1 MFIIGGRM
9 NSSSTPTPNKDQ
21 DMANKWVYLF
31 HEGNSEMRDLL
42 GGKGAGLSEMTNAGL
57 PVPAGFTITTEAC
70 NTYNE
75 QDFTFPNGLWEQV
88 QNALRFIETESGKTF
103 GDAQNP
109 LLVSVRSGA
118 KFSMPGMMDT
128 ILNLGLNQETVR
140 GLSDSTGNPQFAFDS
155 YRRFIQMFSKVVLG
169 LDANEF
175 EKILTEKKRAGAAI
189 QDADLTAEVLEQICH
204 DFKALVL
211 EQTGKPFEEDPQKQ
225 LAESIKAVFHS
236 WNNQRAFDYRNYNN
250 IPHDLGTAVNIVSM
264 VFGNMGDDCGTGVA
278 FTRNPATGDNE
289 LYGEFLTNAQGEDVV
304 AGIRTPESIS
314 ALERSLPKIYQQ
326 FLEVGKRLETNYRD
340 AQDLEFTVE
349 RGTLYMLQTRSAK
362 RTARAA
368 VKIAVDMVSEGL
380 ITKEEAL
387 QRVEPQQIEQLLLPR
402 FDETAKE
409 NAERD
414 GNLLTSGLNASP
426 GAASGKVVFS
436 ADKAQAL
443 KEKIGNIIL
452 VRPETSPDDVH
463 GMLVSKGILTALGGA
478 TSHAAVVARGLGLPC
493 VVGAGSLDVNE
504 SEGYFSVNG
513 VTIRENEEISIDGT
527 TGQVFRGLINT
538 IDPDIE
544 QEQELQT
551 LLSWADETRRLGVWV
566 NADTPQDAERGLS
579 LGAEGI
585 GLCRTE
591 HMFFAE
597 ERLPIMRKMIL
608 AAANATELEE
618 AHATLKH
625 QVDTNSARES
635 QEVATAKLKDLERQ
649 IRTSPAVASYHESLN
664 QLLEFQSQ
672 DFRDILK
679 VMSGKP
685 VIIRLLDPPLHEFLP
700 NYEGLLE
707 QVIEL
712 RIKQNDPETL
722 AESEKLL
729 DAVNSMREVNPML
742 GLRGC
747 RLGLM
752 YSAINAMQVTAI
764 FTAACDLVSQGIEV
778 LPEVMIPLVGHVN
791 ELKIVR
797 GDLEAIA
804 THIQNE
810 RKIKVNYKFGTMI
823 EVPRAALTAGEIAQ
837 YADFFSFGTNDLTQT
852 TFGYSRDDAESKFL
866 LKYVERGI
874 LPKNPFQTLDTDGVG
889 KLMQGAVELGLQTQP
904 SLEIGICGEHGGDP
918 DSVAFCHTLGLNYVS
933 CSPFRVPIARLA
945 AAQAAIE
952 GTLERDR

>member
-1 MFIIGGRM
+1 M
-9 NSSSTPTPNKDQ
+9 NSSSTHNTNQKQTRSD
-21 DMANKWVYLF
+21 KWVYLF

-57 PVPAGFTITTEAC
+57 PVPPGFTITTDAC
-70 NTYNE
+70 NTYN
-75 QDFTFPNGLWEQV
+75 QQNFTFPDGLWEQV
-88 QNALRFIETESGKTF
+88 QDALRFIETESGKNF
-103 GDAQNP
+103 GDPSNP

-128 ILNLGLNQETVR
+128 ILNLGLNQETVQ
-140 GLSDSTGNPQFAFDS
+140 GLSQSTGNPQFALDS

-175 EKILTEKKRAGAAI
+175 EEILAAKKQSTGAI
-189 QDADLTAEVLEQICH
+189 QDADLTATALEEICR
-204 DFKALVL
+204 DFKELVL
-211 EQTGKPFEEDPQKQ
+211 KRTGKAFEEDPQKQ
-225 LAESIKAVFHS
+225 LSESIKAVFDS

-278 FTRNPATGDNE
+278 FTRNPATGENV

-314 ALERSLPKIYQQ
+314 ALEQSLPEIYNQ
-326 FLEVGKRLETNYRD
+326 FLEVGRRLETNYRD
-340 AQDLEFTVE
+340 AQDLEFTIE
-349 RGTLYMLQTRSAK
+349 RGKLYMLQTRSAK
-362 RTARAA
+362 RTAQAA
-368 VKIAVDMVSEGL
+368 VKIAVDMVAEGL
-380 ITKEEAL
+380 ITKHEAL
-387 QRVEPQQIEQLLLPR
+387 QRVEPQQVEQLLLPR
-402 FDETAKE
+402 FDEIAKE
-409 NAERD
+409 NAEQQ
-414 GNLLTSGLNASP
+414 GHLLTRGLNASP
-426 GAASGKVVFS
+426 GAASGQVVFS

-443 KEKIGNIIL
+443 KDEISNIIL

-463 GMLVSKGILTALGGA
+463 GMLVAKGILTALGGA

-493 VVGAGSLDVNE
+493 VVGADSLEVNE
-504 SEGYFSVNG
+504 AEGYFSVNG
-513 VTIRENEEISIDGT
+513 VTIKENEEISIDGT
-527 TGQVFRGLINT
+527 TGQIFRGLINT
-538 IDPDIE
+538 IDPNIE
-544 QEQELQT
+544 EEHELQT
-551 LLSWADETRRLGVWV
+551 LLSWADETKHLGVWT
-566 NADTPQDAERGLS
+566 NADTPLDAERGLS

-597 ERLPIMRKMIL
+597 DRLPIMRRMIL
-608 AAANATELEE
+608 AAADATQLEE
-618 AHATLKH
+618 AHELLR
-625 QVDTNSARES
+625 QQIDTNTTRES
-635 QEVATAKLKDLERQ
+635 TEDATAKLKDLEAQ
-649 IRTSPAVASYHESLN
+649 VQASDAVADYHASLN
-664 QLLEFQSQ
+664 QLLEFQTQ
-672 DFRDILK
+672 DFQGILK
-679 VMSGKP
+679 VMAGKP

-700 NYEGLLE
+700 NYEGRLE
-707 QVIEL
+707 QFIEL

-729 DAVNSMREVNPML
+729 DAVNSMREINPML

-752 YSAINAMQVTAI
+752 YSAVNAMQVTAI
-764 FTAACDLVSQGIEV
+764 FNAACDLVSQGIDAM
-778 LPEVMIPLVGHVN
+778 PEVMIPLVGHVN
-791 ELKIVR
+791 ELKLVR
-797 GDLEAIA
+797 EDLEAIA
-804 THIQNE
+804 TKIQSE
-810 RKIKVNYKFGTMI
+810 RGTQVNYKFGTMI
-823 EVPRAALTAGEIAQ
+823 EVPRAALTADEIAQ

-852 TFGYSRDDAESKFL
+852 TFGYSRDDAEGKFL

-874 LPKNPFQTLDTDGVG
+874 LPKNPFQTLDTGGVG
-889 KLMQGAVELGLQTQP
+889 KLMQGAVELGLHAQP

-918 DSVAFCHTLGLNYVS
+918 DSVAFCHELGLNYVS